1 VAEAFGTVLWVVVAV
16 GVIASVASLF
26 GRGRLYE
33 QIGRGMFS
41 IRDEVGPAHAP
52 SPTSAAGLAIRDD
65 EIRQLLEARN
75 VRRRRRGQ
83 AELDVESELRRLT
96 VPAHASD
103 PALVREVRDL
113 VIARNARRARQG
125 KPPLDVEAEIARQL
139 AALEG

>member
-16 GVIASVASLF
+16 GVLASVVTLF

-41 IRDEVGPAHAP
+41 MRDEVGSAGAP
-52 SPTSAAGLAIRDD
+52 SPTSVAGIAIRDD

-75 VRRRRRGQ
+75 ARRRRRGQ
-83 AELDVESELRRLT
+83 AELDVESELARLT
-96 VPAHASD
+96 MAPPSAD
-103 PALVREVRDL
+103 PALVQEVRDL
-113 VIARNARRARQG
+113 VVARNSRRVRQG
-125 KPPLDVEAEIARQL
+125 KEPLDVEAEVARQL